1 MLRHKIIND
10 NIIVL
15 WMYITYPE
23 TVVLNIYT
31 ETGTIITLCF
41 IPTAAVIPVTIT
53 IRTIRV
59 YRTGKVWHV
68 YITWIVKYISN
79 RKQKPFYGNKIW
91 VFFFYSKL
99 YCCIVHVL
107 LRWNNNITIPDSTWE
122 IRVTKLKR
130 TTSREHIIYCES

>member
-1 MLRHKIIND
+1 MLRHNIIND

-41 IPTAAVIPVTIT
+41 IPTAAVTPVTIT

-91 VFFFYSKL
+91 VFFFTLNYIAASCTYDYVETTISL
-99 YCCIVHVL
+99 YRIVL
-107 LRWNNNITIPDSTWE
+107 G
-122 IRVTKLKR
+122 K
-130 TTSREHIIYCES
+130 